1 MFSVVI
7 PAFNAR
13 ATLARAVRSVL
24 AQQGPGLE
32 LIVVDDGSTDGGTET
47 LARIADPR
55 LRIVRQANLGCS
67 AARNTGIEAA
77 THAWVALLDADDIWL
92 PGHLEE
98 LDRIRTAFPEAGL
111 IGTAEFGIA
120 AGVSS
125 VRVPQRPSNI
135 RRIRYLAAVAR
146 GEPTPN
152 ASSAALFKAAW
163 DAVGR
168 SDPAATGPDREL
180 WARLSLAWPVAV
192 SDRIT
197 TLYLRAEGSDSDRQ
211 RRQRHGRAVTS
222 LAELSSSVA
231 MLLRRRADADE
242 SLREEIDA
250 YVLRYFDYR
259 LCEAISFR
267 DVVAL
272 RSLRGLDPGRN
283 LEHRLLLALASLP
296 SPVATRAARLG
307 LMPRA
312 ALQRLRKWRA
322 RVPHKVVHLPPASD
336 SV

>member
-32 LIVVDDGSTDGGTET
+32 LIVVDDGSTDSVTEA
-47 LARIADPR
+47 LAGVADPR

-77 THAWVALLDADDIWL
+77 SHPWVALLDADDLWL

-111 IGTAEFGIA
+111 IGTAEFGVA
-120 AGVSS
+120 AGAASAC
-125 VRVPQRPSNI
+125 VPQRPSNI
-135 RRIRYLAAVAR
+135 REIRYLAAVAR

-152 ASSAALFKAAW
+152 ASSAAVFKGAW

-168 SDPAATGPDREL
+168 SDPAAAGPDREL

-211 RRQRHGRAVTS
+211 RRQRHGRPVKS

-231 MLLRRRADADE
+231 MLLRQYADAGKP
-242 SLREEIDA
+242 LRKEIDA

-259 LCEAISFR
+259 LREAIAFH

-272 RSLRGLDPGRN
+272 RSLRELYPGRQ
-283 LEHRLLLALASLP
+283 LEHRLLLALSALP
-296 SPVATRAARLG
+296 SPLATRAARLG

-322 RVPHKVVHLPPASD
+322 REPHEVVHLPLASD
-336 SV
+336 IV